1 MNGLELLR
9 QRVMELY
16 KRWWW
21 HASKIIS
28 ETPYEAVEWRLRVQA
43 CRGTRGRDIWRS
55 IWNILIFSKIFGIFL
70 IKGKRKNYIFQKI
83 ITNNYYE
90 FILKRWWNK
99 KLDPSKATHTH
110 THTHTH
116 TYYFLI
122 INNNYKIN
130 IYMKVCSFFYHR
142 KYILHFSYVK
152 YFLQNKQVSM
162 FL

>member
-16 KRWWW
+16 NRWWW

-43 CRGTRGRDIWRS
+43 CRGTRGRGIWRS

-70 IKGKRKNYIFQKI
+70 IKGKRKTYIFQKI

-99 KLDPSKATHTH
+99 KLDPSKA
-110 THTHTH
+110 THTH